1 MFYSHL
7 FTHHPTNTYWGNYT
21 LNPILAGEDKEIKRI
36 LPTSKDLPAS
46 QGRQPGQG
54 SVPESS
60 LVVLSPSFSA
70 SSLLSVPSEHTPEVP
85 ASLQFYRPHPP
96 HPSPSP
102 LSSLIWV
109 NSSSCCYSCPLQ
121 PLSLSA
127 TWRIS
132 ERIQVTSCS
141 YPAKSCPLLSTGF
154 EMRFEFLPWPARHQL
169 ASISSIP
176 SDVPVL
182 CGSCSLSVS
191 TFAPLLPKQS
201 FPDLCMTRVA
211 SAQTFSTSERPTFL
225 FKVGFF

>member
-109 NSSSCCYSCPLQ
+109 NSSSCCYSCPYNPFPSQQ
-121 PLSLSA
+121 PGESLKESKSHHVA
-127 TWRIS
+127 T
-132 ERIQVTSCS
+132 
-141 YPAKSCPLLSTGF
+141 LLKAVHC
-154 EMRFEFLPWPARHQL
+154 FLL
-169 ASISSIP
+169 
-176 SDVPVL
+176 
-182 CGSCSLSVS
+182 
-191 TFAPLLPKQS
+191 
-201 FPDLCMTRVA
+201 DL
-211 SAQTFSTSERPTFL
+211 
-225 FKVGFF
+225 K